1 MQTKNEQ
8 AINKKAINKP
18 FAYQT
23 TTFLFKNTF
32 SIKVHAYVPMQ
43 DNVQPTIILLPAIGV
58 DIKKYASLIVHLT
71 DSGFSVIAADYPGC
85 GENSPK
91 VGRGLDYNYAD
102 LIEFFIPELIKQ
114 ANLADQQ
121 TPILL
126 GHSIGGHLASLYA
139 LNHQATVIAVA
150 SGNIGYKNWD
160 TKGKINILRAVVLF
174 RALIAIYGY
183 LPGKKIGFGKREA
196 AGLMKDWC
204 TTVLTGNYQHI
215 IQTSLPSKNNN
226 VLINIR
232 HDDWAPLRSTQQLSR
247 LFLQPQVIELSPPD
261 HVKGNQ
267 HSAWIKQPEFIV
279 NEIIERIN
287 TGQL

>member
-1 MQTKNEQ
+1 MHTENEQ
-8 AINKKAINKP
+8 AVNKSVR
-18 FAYQT
+18 YQT

-43 DNVQPTIILLPAIGV
+43 DNLQPTIILLPAIGV
-58 DIKKYASLIVHLT
+58 DIKKYAGLITHLT
-71 DSGFSVIAADYPGC
+71 NNGFSVIAADYPGC

-91 VGRGLDYNYAD
+91 VGRRLDYNYA
-102 LIEFFIPELIKQ
+102 ELIKQ

-121 TPILL
+121 IPILL
-126 GHSIGGHLASLYA
+126 GHSLGGHLASLYA

-150 SGNIGYKNWD
+150 SGNIGYKNWN

-196 AGLMKDWC
+196 ASLMKDWC

-215 IQTSLPSKNNN
+215 IQTSLPLKNNN
-226 VLINIR
+226 LLINIR
-232 HDDWAPLRSTQQLSR
+232 HDEWAPLRSTQQLSR
-247 LFLQPQVIELSPPD
+247 LFLQPKVIELSPPD
-261 HVKGNQ
+261 NVKGNQ

-287 TGQL
+287 SGQL